1 MRIKETVMADNS
13 NGKDCYDLYDE
24 SFLVDRECPKCGSR
38 LISHPTDETTCS
50 NRECEF
56 YDKALPWE

>member
-1 MRIKETVMADNS
+1 MADNS

-24 SFLVDRECPKCGSR
+24 SFLIDRKCPKCGSR
-38 LISHPTDETTCS
+38 LISHPTDENTCS

-56 YDKALPWE
+56 YDKALP